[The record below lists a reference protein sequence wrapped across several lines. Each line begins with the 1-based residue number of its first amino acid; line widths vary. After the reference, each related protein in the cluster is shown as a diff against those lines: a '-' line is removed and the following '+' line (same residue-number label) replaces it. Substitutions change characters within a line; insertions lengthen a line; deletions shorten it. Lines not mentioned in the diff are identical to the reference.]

1 MRALLLTMGAPGA
14 GKSTWIKESG
24 LENYTISPDSIRL
37 LMETPRMGVDGSLH
51 ISQKNDKRVWEIV
64 FEILEE
70 RMKRGEFVVVDATH
84 SRPRLINA
92 YKKLAKKYR
101 YRVYIVDFR
110 DVSLEELL
118 RRNRDRGYKNV
129 PEDAVKNIYYRL
141 QYLKPGSWVSGV
153 IKPNEINKLLGIK
166 LDWSEYDYI
175 VFIGDVHGQYT
186 ELMALME
193 TIYDRINDNH
203 KIVFLGDY
211 FDRGTQNVEVFRYL
225 YNNLGNFYLLMGNHD
240 FKWLPRY
247 GEFLKGK
254 WEDRKPPIHAI
265 RTFEQFKE
273 AGISEKEVKELYW
286 RMGQLVYVDYHGIT
300 LFASHGGIPTLPTI
314 FTPTED
320 LIFGVGDYRDSETVD
335 RNFIK
340 NTPDETYSIH
350 GHRNLFNVP
359 IRNTDRTFN
368 LTGDVG
374 HGLRALIVDRY
385 GFTPVFQPP
394 IKHVKPER
402 KELDTT
408 ISEGSL
414 LDMFIA
420 HDGVSVVEQDKGLFS
435 INFTR
440 KVFRK
445 RRWDDITVRA
455 RGLWVC
461 IVDREEHICARGYDK
476 FFNLNEREETKLNT
490 LLNSFTAAVAL
501 KKYNGF
507 LGMVGV
513 DKRDMSPLVVTKA
526 SMRGDHVRMF
536 REILAMH
543 DEDAIYKYAIEN
555 DVTLLFEVIHPYDPH
570 IVDNGDTRSIVLL
583 DILWNSPKERAMSY
597 IDAFQVSQ
605 MLGVPH
611 KEVCGYLETP
621 QDLLDLVEES
631 ENTDIFT
638 NNGIEGYVVEFSDG
652 RRVKIKTRWYKFW
665 KEWRTKKDILW
676 SIRDE
681 RSRIVEF
688 SQRLH
693 TAEDH
698 IMLQVLLELV
708 KKGINIKDMNI
719 IQLRKLV
726 LEEMK

>member
-1 MRALLLTMGAPGA
+1 MRVLFLTMGAPGS
-14 GKSTWIKESG
+14 GKSTWVKESG

-37 LMETPRMGVDGSLH
+37 LMETPRMDVDGSLY

-110 DVSLEELL
+110 DISLEELL
-118 RRNRDRGYKNV
+118 RRNKNRGYKNV

-141 QYLKPGSWVSGV
+141 QYLKPGSWVSGI
-153 IKPNEINKLLGIK
+153 IKPSEINRLIDIK
-166 LDWSEYDYI
+166 LDWSEYDYL
-175 VFIGDVHGQYT
+175 VFIGDIHGQYT

-193 TIYDRINDNH
+193 AIYDRINDNH
-203 KIVFLGDY
+203 KIIFLGDY
-211 FDRGTQNVEVFRYL
+211 FDRGTENAEVFKYL

-247 GEFLKGK
+247 GEFLKGE
-254 WEDRKPPIHAI
+254 WEDRKPPVHAI

-286 RMGQLVYVDYHGIT
+286 RMGQLVYVNYYDMT

-314 FTPTED
+314 FTPAED

-335 RNFIK
+335 RNFVK

-374 HGLRALIVDRY
+374 HGLRALIVDKY
-385 GFTPVFQPP
+385 GFAPVFQPP
-394 IKHVKPER
+394 IKHVKQDKKSE
-402 KELDTT
+402 TT
-408 ISEGSL
+408 VSEGDL
-414 LDMFIA
+414 LGMFMA
-420 HDGVSVVEQDKGLFS
+420 HDGVNVVEQDKGLFS

-440 KVFRK
+440 KAFRK
-445 RRWDDITVRA
+445 RAWDDITVRA
-455 RGLWVC
+455 RGLWICV
-461 IVDREEHICARGYDK
+461 VDEKEHICARGYNK
-476 FFNLNEREETKLNT
+476 FFNLNEREETRLNT
-490 LLNSFTAAVAL
+490 LLSSFTDAVVW

-513 DKRDMSPLVVTKA
+513 DKRDMSPLAVTKA

-536 REILAMH
+536 REILALH
-543 DEDAIYKYAIEN
+543 DEDTIYKYVVEN
-555 DVTLLFEVIHPYDPH
+555 DLTLLFEVIHPDDPH
-570 IVDNGDTRSIVLL
+570 IVDNGDTRDIILL
-583 DILWNSPKERAMSY
+583 DILWNSQEERAMSY
-597 IDAFQVSQ
+597 LDAFQVSQ
-605 MLGVPH
+605 MLGVAH
-611 KEVCGYLETP
+611 KEIYRYLDAP
-621 QDLLDLVEES
+621 RDLLDLAEES
-631 ENTDIFT
+631 DNTDIFT
-638 NNGIEGYVVEFSDG
+638 NDGIEGYVVEFSDG

-665 KEWRTKKDILW
+665 KEWRTKKDTLW
-676 SIRDE
+676 NIRNE

-698 IMLQVLLELV
+698 IMLQVLLGLV

-719 IQLRKLV
+719 IQLRKLA
-726 LEEMK
+726 LEEIR